1 MEQLLPPY
9 CLEILP
15 KKYFNT
21 FKTLVNSNEI
31 HLPKELS
38 GIVSKKQKTEY
49 KSSFY
54 IPKYNTFE
62 KCQNFDL
69 HVEKEDEAFE
79 RANKIVNILR
89 SQGLNTEF
97 CLNFDQVVEFFKE
110 NNKFNHISLY
120 NYSNIQ
126 QWNEEEVTD
135 ILRQLTG
142 EEENLLLV
150 YENLFKE
157 IEIHLNK
164 NEPKPIQDET
174 MEDISSFQEKY
185 LIYLRSLE
193 YFVSKSRT
201 FKVGFPK
208 NILNP
213 CTIIPISYEW
223 IGYLSEIYF
232 IPWNVDLPIDNIKF
246 PWKVLREGWNEI
258 ELQEHSKLWNDKI
271 ELRKKGLKLM
281 KKNEELIR
289 IEIQELESIFGKK
302 QNFYELERST
312 YLLNKNERKEKEK
325 EVYSMIENYSR
336 KHEKREKI
344 FQFCNQL
351 SKVCNL

>member
-1 MEQLLPPY
+1 MEQILPPY

-15 KKYFNT
+15 KKYFIT
-21 FKTLVNSNEI
+21 FKTLVNSYEIQIPNET
-31 HLPKELS
+31 P
-38 GIVSKKQKTEY
+38 VTDSKKKKSEY

-69 HVEKEDEAFE
+69 HVEKEDESFE

-97 CLNFDQVVEFFKE
+97 CLDFDHIVEFFQE

-120 NYSNIQ
+120 NYSNIK
-126 QWNEEEVTD
+126 QWKEEEVTD

-157 IEIHLNK
+157 IEIHLNEK
-164 NEPKPIQDET
+164 HPKPIEFAPT
-174 MEDISSFQEKY
+174 EDISLFQEKY
-185 LIYLRSLE
+185 LIFLRSLE
-193 YFVSKSRT
+193 YFVSKRKT
-201 FKVGFPK
+201 HKNGFPK
-208 NILNP
+208 TILNP
-213 CTIIPISYEW
+213 CTIIPVSYEW

-232 IPWNVDLPIDNIKF
+232 IPWNVDQQIEKIKF
-246 PWKVLREGWNEI
+246 PWKVLREGWNER
-258 ELQEHSKLWNDKI
+258 ELQEHSALWNNKI

-289 IEIQELESIFGKK
+289 IEISELESIFGKK

-312 YLLNKNERKEKEK
+312 YSLNKNERKEKEK
-325 EVYSMIENYSR
+325 EVYSMIETYS
-336 KHEKREKI
+336 KKQEKKEKI
-344 FQFCNQL
+344 FQFCSQL
-351 SKVCNL
+351 SKNL